1 MQSYSPETPDRGSDL
16 FAYASL
22 LRTLNR
28 ELNRVTLDFAHQQ
41 GLHPTDIHA
50 LAVIMDPA
58 GSADGPVTPTH
69 LREELGLTSGA
80 ITACLDRLQRS
91 GHVSRVRDS
100 ADRRVVHLVYNPDAR
115 ALARE
120 YFGPLARATE
130 NARGHFTPEQLGTVA
145 DFLRAL
151 NAELAEA
158 RETQTGG
165 GEPAGSDRP

>member
-1 MQSYSPETPDRGSDL
+1 MQPYSPDTPDQGSDL
-16 FAYASL
+16 FAYAVL
-22 LRTLNR
+22 LRALNR
-28 ELNRVTLDFAHQQ
+28 ELNRATLDFAHQQ

-58 GSADGPVTPTH
+58 ASADGPVTPTH

-91 GHVSRVRDS
+91 GHVSRVRDT
-100 ADRRVVHLVYNPDAR
+100 ADRRVVHLVYNPHAR

-120 YFGPLARATE
+120 YFSPLARATE
-130 NARGHFTPEQLGTVA
+130 NARDRFTPEQLGTVA

-151 NAELAEA
+151 NAELAAA
-158 RETQTGG
+158 RDEQQPGG
-165 GEPAGSDRP
+165 GEPGAS